1 LNYIYHTFE
10 TLWRRGQKIKLIFGG
25 PFSPKD
31 RFIEELK
38 CSIFY
43 QKSLFVFSNLSD
55 AELDFLYSNASAL
68 VFASKAEGFGLPIVE
83 AMTRGLPIICSDIP
97 IFRELADGYAQ
108 FVDIAD
114 DNGLVEAIETF
125 LDKTPLD
132 QRLSRS
138 PRPWRSWDD
147 YADELLTICEELVGG
162 EPSNPDKH

>member
-125 LDKTPLD
+125 LDKTPFD

-147 YADELLTICEELVGG
+147 YADELLAICQEVIGG
-162 EPSNPDKH
+162 ATPR